1 MLNLLAE
8 SILRLLQLNAIE
20 TTYVKRLK
28 FREKAEHNQMSSNS
42 ALEQTIGKV
51 LVQKEAE
58 LISQIDSA
66 YQESLDNLESSRGKL
81 EAERT
86 RIIEAARKQAENL
99 RRQIIGSARL
109 GARNQELLTIENA
122 VNKAFEEAKKKLQAL
137 SSTDTYKELLKHMLE
152 ESISAVGESSAVI
165 IECNKKDDEL
175 VRKVVSE
182 LQSSGKLQQATVS
195 DQHIDVLG
203 GIRIKSADGTMSYDN
218 TLDSR
223 IERLKPLIRKNIA
236 QMLRGVE

>member
-1 MLNLLAE
+1 
-8 SILRLLQLNAIE
+8 
-20 TTYVKRLK
+20 
-28 FREKAEHNQMSSNS
+28 MSSNS
-42 ALEQTIGKV
+42 ALEHMIGKV

-86 RIIEAARKQAENL
+86 RIVEASN
-99 RRQIIGSARL
+99 
-109 GARNQELLTIENA
+109 
-122 VNKAFEEAKKKLQAL
+122 
-137 SSTDTYKELLKHMLE
+137 STESYKELLKHMVE
-152 ESISAVGESSAVI
+152 ESISAVGGSNAVI
-165 IECNKKDDEL
+165 IECNKNDAEL
-175 VRKVVSE
+175 VRKGVSE
-182 LQSSGKLQQATVS
+182 LQDSGKVQQAKVS

-203 GIRIKSADGTMSYDN
+203 GIRIKSADGTMTYDN

-223 IERLKPLIRKNIA
+223 IEGLKPLIRKNIA

>member
-1 MLNLLAE
+1 
-8 SILRLLQLNAIE
+8 
-20 TTYVKRLK
+20 
-28 FREKAEHNQMSSNS
+28 MSSTS
-42 ALEQTIGKV
+42 TLERMIDKV

-58 LISQIDSA
+58 LISRIDSA

-99 RRQIIGSARL
+99 KRQIIGSARL
-109 GARNQELLTIENA
+109 AARNQELLTIENA
-122 VNKAFEEAKKKLQAL
+122 VNKAFEEAKKKLQAP
-137 SSTDTYKELLKHMLE
+137 SSTDSYKELLKHMVE
-152 ESISAVGESSAVI
+152 ESISTVGGSNAVI
-165 IECNKKDDEL
+165 IECNKNDVEL

-182 LQSSGKLQQATVS
+182 LQDSGKVQQARVS
-195 DQHIDVLG
+195 DHYIDVLG
-203 GIRIKSADGTMSYDN
+203 GIRIRSSDGTMTYDN

>member
-1 MLNLLAE
+1 
-8 SILRLLQLNAIE
+8 
-20 TTYVKRLK
+20 
-28 FREKAEHNQMSSNS
+28 MSSSS
-42 ALEQTIGKV
+42 ALEHMIDKV

-66 YQESLDNLESSRGKL
+66 YQESLDNLESSRSKL

-86 RIIEAARKQAENL
+86 RIVEAARKQSENL
-99 RRQIIGSARL
+99 KRQIIGSARL
-109 GARNQELLTIENA
+109 ASRNQELLTIENA
-122 VNKAFEEAKKKLQAL
+122 VNKAFEEAKKKLQA
-137 SSTDTYKELLKHMLE
+137 SSGTDSYKNLLKQMVE
-152 ESISAVGESSAVI
+152 ESISAVGGSNAVI
-165 IECNKKDDEL
+165 IESNKNDAEI
-175 VRKVVSE
+175 VRKAVSE
-182 LQSSGKLQQATVS
+182 LRESGKVQQQAEVS

-203 GIRIKSADGTMSYDN
+203 GIRIKSSGGTMTYDN

>member
-1 MLNLLAE
+1 MFC
-8 SILRLLQLNAIE
+8 
-20 TTYVKRLK
+20 VKRLK
-28 FREKAEHNQMSSNS
+28 FYKKAEHNQMSSNS
-42 ALEQTIGKV
+42 ALEQMIGKV

-86 RIIEAARKQAENL
+86 RIVEAARKQAENL
-99 RRQIIGSARL
+99 KRQIIGSARL
-109 GARNQELLTIENA
+109 AARNQELMTIENA
-122 VNKAFEEAKKKLQAL
+122 VSKAFEEAKKKLQAS
-137 SSTDTYKELLKHMLE
+137 SSTDSYKELLKHMVE
-152 ESISAVGESSAVI
+152 ESISAVGGSNAVI
-165 IECNKKDDEL
+165 IECNKNDVEL

-182 LQSSGKLQQATVS
+182 LQDSGKLQQAKLS
-195 DQHIDVLG
+195 DQHIDALG
-203 GIRIKSADGTMSYDN
+203 GIRIKSSDGTMTYDN

-236 QMLRGVE
+236 QMLRGVK

>member
-1 MLNLLAE
+1 
-8 SILRLLQLNAIE
+8 
-20 TTYVKRLK
+20 
-28 FREKAEHNQMSSNS
+28 MSSNS
-42 ALEQTIGKV
+42 ALENMIGKV

-66 YQESLDNLESSRGKL
+66 YKESLDNLESSRGKL

-86 RIIEAARKQAENL
+86 RIVEAARKQAENL
-99 RRQIIGSARL
+99 KRQIIGSARL
-109 GARNQELLTIENA
+109 AARNQELLTIENA
-122 VNKAFEEAKKKLQAL
+122 VSKAFEEAKKKLQA
-137 SSTDTYKELLKHMLE
+137 SSSMDSYKELLKHMVE
-152 ESISAVGESSAVI
+152 ESISAVGDSNAVI
-165 IECNKKDDEL
+165 IECNKNDVEL
-175 VRKVVSE
+175 LRKVVSE
-182 LQSSGKLQQATVS
+182 LQDSGKLQQAKLS

-203 GIRIKSADGTMSYDN
+203 GIRIKSSDGTMTYDN

>member
-1 MLNLLAE
+1 
-8 SILRLLQLNAIE
+8 
-20 TTYVKRLK
+20 
-28 FREKAEHNQMSSNS
+28 MSSNS
-42 ALEQTIGKV
+42 ALEQMIGKV

-86 RIIEAARKQAENL
+86 RIVEAARKQAENL
-99 RRQIIGSARL
+99 KRQIIGSARL
-109 GARNQELLTIENA
+109 AARNQELLTIENA
-122 VNKAFEEAKKKLQAL
+122 VNKAFEEAKKKLQA
-137 SSTDTYKELLKHMLE
+137 SGSTDRYKQLLKQMIE
-152 ESISAVGESSAVI
+152 ESRSAVGESNAVI
-165 IECNKKDDEL
+165 IECNKNDVEL
-175 VRKVVSE
+175 VRNVVSE
-182 LQSSGKLQQATVS
+182 LQTSGKLQQQARVS

-223 IERLKPLIRKNIA
+223 IELLKPLIRKNIA

>member
-1 MLNLLAE
+1 
-8 SILRLLQLNAIE
+8 
-20 TTYVKRLK
+20 
-28 FREKAEHNQMSSNS
+28 MSSNS

-51 LVQKEAE
+51 LDQKEAE

-86 RIIEAARKQAENL
+86 RIIESAKKQAENL
-99 RRQIIGSARL
+99 KRQIIGSARL

-137 SSTDTYKELLKHMLE
+137 GSTDRYKELLKQMVE
-152 ESISAVGESSAVI
+152 ESMSAVGESNAVI
-165 IECNKKDDEL
+165 IECNKNDVEL
-175 VRKVVSE
+175 VRNVVSE
-182 LQSSGKLQQATVS
+182 LQTGGKLQQQATVS

-223 IERLKPLIRKNIA
+223 IERLKPLIRKNIV

>member
-1 MLNLLAE
+1 
-8 SILRLLQLNAIE
+8 
-20 TTYVKRLK
+20 
-28 FREKAEHNQMSSNS
+28 MSSTS
-42 ALEQTIGKV
+42 TLERMIDKV

-58 LISQIDSA
+58 LISRIDSA

-99 RRQIIGSARL
+99 KRQIIGSARL
-109 GARNQELLTIENA
+109 AARNQELLTIENA
-122 VNKAFEEAKKKLQAL
+122 VNKAFEEAKKKLQAS
-137 SSTDTYKELLKHMLE
+137 SSTDSYKELLKHMVE
-152 ESISAVGESSAVI
+152 ESISVVGGSNAVI
-165 IECNKKDDEL
+165 IECNKNDVEL

-182 LQSSGKLQQATVS
+182 LQDSGKIQQARVS
-195 DQHIDVLG
+195 DHYIDVLG
-203 GIRIKSADGTMSYDN
+203 GIRIRSSDGTMTYDN

-236 QMLRGVE
+236 QMLRGVQ

>member
-1 MLNLLAE
+1 
-8 SILRLLQLNAIE
+8 
-20 TTYVKRLK
+20 
-28 FREKAEHNQMSSNS
+28 MSSNS
-42 ALEQTIGKV
+42 ALEHMIGKV

-66 YQESLDNLESSRGKL
+66 YQESLDKLESSRGEL

-86 RIIEAARKQAENL
+86 GIVESARKQAENL
-99 RRQIIGSARL
+99 KRQIIGSARL
-109 GARNQELLTIENA
+109 AARNQELLTIENA
-122 VNKAFEEAKKKLQAL
+122 VNKAFEEAKKKLQA
-137 SSTDTYKELLKHMLE
+137 SNSQDSYKELLKHMVE
-152 ESISAVGESSAVI
+152 ESISAVGGSNAVI
-165 IECNKKDDEL
+165 IECNKNEAKL
-175 VRKVVSE
+175 VRKVVVE
-182 LQSSGKLQQATVS
+182 LQDSGKVQQAARVS

-203 GIRIKSADGTMSYDN
+203 GIRIKSSDGTMTYDN

>member
-1 MLNLLAE
+1 
-8 SILRLLQLNAIE
+8 
-20 TTYVKRLK
+20 
-28 FREKAEHNQMSSNS
+28 MSSNS
-42 ALEQTIGKV
+42 TLERMIDKV

-66 YQESLDNLESSRGKL
+66 YQESLDNLESSLGKL

-99 RRQIIGSARL
+99 KRQIIGSARL
-109 GARNQELLTIENA
+109 AARNQELLTIENA
-122 VNKAFEEAKKKLQAL
+122 ANKAFEEAKKKLQTS
-137 SSTDTYKELLKHMLE
+137 SSTDSYKGLLKHMVE
-152 ESISAVGESSAVI
+152 ESISVVGGSNAVI
-165 IECNKKDDEL
+165 IECNKNDVEL

-182 LQSSGKLQQATVS
+182 LQDSGKIQQARVS

-203 GIRIKSADGTMSYDN
+203 GIRIRSSDGTMTYDN

-236 QMLRGVE
+236 QMLRGVD

>member
-1 MLNLLAE
+1 
-8 SILRLLQLNAIE
+8 
-20 TTYVKRLK
+20 
-28 FREKAEHNQMSSNS
+28 MSSSS
-42 ALEQTIGKV
+42 ALEHMIDKV

-66 YQESLDNLESSRGKL
+66 YQESLDNLESSRSKL

-86 RIIEAARKQAENL
+86 RIVEAARKQSENL
-99 RRQIIGSARL
+99 KRQIIGSARL
-109 GARNQELLTIENA
+109 ASRNQELLTIENA
-122 VNKAFEEAKKKLQAL
+122 VNKAFEEAKKKLQA
-137 SSTDTYKELLKHMLE
+137 SSGTDSYKNLLKQMVE
-152 ESISAVGESSAVI
+152 ESISAVGGSNTVI
-165 IECNKKDDEL
+165 IESNKNDAEII
-175 VRKVVSE
+175 RTAVSE
-182 LQSSGKLQQATVS
+182 LRDTGKVHQAEVS

-203 GIRIKSADGTMSYDN
+203 GIRIKSSGGTMTYDN

>member
-1 MLNLLAE
+1 
-8 SILRLLQLNAIE
+8 
-20 TTYVKRLK
+20 
-28 FREKAEHNQMSSNS
+28 MSSTS
-42 ALEQTIGKV
+42 TLERMIEKV

-58 LISQIDSA
+58 LISRIDSA

-99 RRQIIGSARL
+99 KRQIIGSARL
-109 GARNQELLTIENA
+109 AARNQELLTIENA
-122 VNKAFEEAKKKLQAL
+122 VNKAFEEAKKKLQAS
-137 SSTDTYKELLKHMLE
+137 SSTDSYKELLKHMVE
-152 ESISAVGESSAVI
+152 ESISVVGGSNAVI
-165 IECNKKDDEL
+165 IECNKNDVEL

-182 LQSSGKLQQATVS
+182 LQDSGKIQQARVS
-195 DQHIDVLG
+195 DHYIDVLG
-203 GIRIKSADGTMSYDN
+203 GIRIRSSDGTMTYDN